1 MVILLLSHH
10 NLTLISLSTS
20 LLQGGSADSAGI
32 KVGDVLLAVQNASV
46 ENADLEEV
54 LNFIGNAPKVINLRF
69 LRIISGV
76 GSEEC

>member
-1 MVILLLSHH
+1 MHIMM
-10 NLTLISLSTS
+10 

-54 LNFIGNAPKVINLRF
+54 LTFIGDAPKVINLRF
-69 LRIISGV
+69 
-76 GSEEC
+76 SENAMTNFNLI